1 MKLIDSYG
9 WIEYFSEG
17 PLTKKYAPYIEDVK
31 ENDTVTPTVVVY
43 EVYKRLKKEKG
54 EQVALEAYAQITR
67 TKIVPLD
74 EDLALRAADTSLEW
88 GLAMADAIVYSTAKA
103 YSAEL
108 ITSDK
113 DLRSLEGVRLIE

>member
-9 WIEYFSEG
+9 WIEYFSDG
-17 PLTKKYAPYIEDVK
+17 PLAKKYAAYIEDIN
-31 ENDTVTPTVVVY
+31 ENNTVTPTIVVY

-67 TKIVPLD
+67 SKLVPLD
-74 EDLALRAADTSLEW
+74 EDLALGAADTSLKT
-88 GLAMADAIVYSTAKA
+88 GLAMADAIIFAIAKT

-113 DLRSLEGVRLIE
+113 DLKGLKGVRLIE

>member
-1 MKLIDSYG
+1 MRLIDSHG
-9 WIEYFSEG
+9 WIEYFSDG
-17 PLTKKYAPYIEDVK
+17 PLAKKYAPYVVDVN
-31 ENDTVTPTVVVY
+31 ENNAVTPTVVVY

-67 TKIVPLD
+67 TRIVALD
-74 EDLALRAADTSLEW
+74 EALALKAADSSLET

-108 ITSDK
+108 ITGDK
-113 DLRSLEGVRLIE
+113 DLKDLEGVRFIE